1 MVKENDRDGKWLC
14 ICMQMEEMCDL
25 RTKYRTRDRYEI
37 YVSFKYIHT
46 YIQMLYYIIYNVS
59 RVHDTSKYVKYIL
72 TYRVIDVSFIENY
85 I

>member
-1 MVKENDRDGKWLC
+1 MGNDCVSVCRWRK
-14 ICMQMEEMCDL
+14 CDL

-37 YVSFKYIHT
+37 YVSYVAFKYIHT